1 MKYFIA
7 KLLTMFPVIKQK
19 PPKIGSGM
27 LRGYGRVNYW
37 YLDEDELDKDLARCK
52 ASGVD
57 VYHIEYSGFGA
68 TNIYI
73 DINTNKVRKAY
84 KKLVKKIRALGMWLF
99 VSVVNDNMGSGK
111 YGDQKIPLSKL
122 YNNALAELAFIKSC
136 GSDNVIIQPVAETQT
151 SAGTKF
157 ENDTKAML
165 AGWTLVNNGSGGR
178 PSGNNG
184 MTYRAVHPSSIA
196 NCSKYGNAIV
206 SSDHGLIIKELAVG
220 GTLNGPGSPQKIT
233 IFLQN
238 SKSAGAPM
246 CVYYAFQREK
256 HDKDAIEAMG
266 KI

>member
-1 MKYFIA
+1 MNFFIA
-7 KLLTMFPVIKQK
+7 KLLTMFPIIKQK
-19 PPKIGSGM
+19 PPKISGQM

-37 YLDEDELDKDLARCK
+37 YLDDGELDKDLARCK

-57 VYHIEYSGFGA
+57 IYHIEYSGFGP
-68 TNIYI
+68 TNIYVN
-73 DINTNKVRKAY
+73 INTDKVRKTY

-151 SAGTKF
+151 SVGTKF
-157 ENDTKAML
+157 ENDTKALL

-184 MTYRAVHPSSIA
+184 MAYRAVHPA
-196 NCSKYGNAIV
+196 NIKACSQYGNAIV
-206 SSDHGLIIKELAVG
+206 SSDHGLLIRELAMDG
-220 GTLNGPGSPQKIT
+220 SLNGPGSPQKIAE
-233 IFLQN
+233 FLKN
-238 SKSAGAPM
+238 SKAAGAPM

-256 HDKDAIEAMG
+256 HDRGAIEAMG
-266 KI
+266 K